1 MPYLLVRFALLF
13 ACLCAGP
20 VWAAGPVPANTI
32 VVGDGTPSFEVSTD
46 IQTWL
51 DTNSKADIALVSV
64 FPKLFTAVPALHRH
78 GLSDRDTLWI
88 KLRLLRT
95 VGNTASWTLN
105 IAQPTLDAVTLFQR
119 KGPDGWTE
127 QNAGDQFAQA
137 EWSKKGLYPEFELN
151 LPAGVPQDVYL
162 RVRNYQHVS
171 LPLRIAAAPT
181 RESQRLLEMVLL
193 GLMLGTLLALAT
205 LSAVRYAEHGN
216 WADILASTYGLLVLM
231 AVAQING
238 VLNVFVWA
246 TLPLWGNYASSVI
259 PMVAVGAGLLFVRNL
274 YALSTH
280 YHRYDVFLGSTAWLT
295 MASVLSL
302 AVVDRAS
309 ADKFCTLAMTFAIT
323 VGLAATAL
331 SWRGNSSIWRWLILA
346 YVPQYAGLMWLLADS
361 LGLVPSVWEMRYIT
375 SVSASLSVPILL
387 YALSRV
393 THDRKELEMRA
404 NHLPTQ
410 DALTGLLTP
419 QAFHLQLE
427 EAYERIVSNR
437 EPMALVLVRV
447 INHEPIRQSLGDALA
462 EQCLLRAVVKLHRIL
477 RDVDPAGRVDTA
489 HFAILLEGV
498 PTRQALTE
506 RMVQLIASGL
516 IPLPGLTPPV
526 TLQFQAACVLLHE
539 NPVPPEEALSHLH
552 ALLATMSA
560 HTRRPIRFLDAVPTQ
575 AATLRA
581 EMSPT

>member
-1 MPYLLVRFALLF
+1 MPYLLLRFALLLT
-13 ACLCAGP
+13 CLCACP
-20 VWAAGPVPANTI
+20 AWAAGPVPANTI
-32 VVGDGTPSFEVSTD
+32 VLGDGNPSFEVTTD

-51 DTNSKADIALVSV
+51 DTHSKADIALVSE
-64 FPKLFTAVPALHRH
+64 FPQLFTTVPALHRH
-78 GLSDRDTLWI
+78 SLTDRDTLWI
-88 KLRLLRT
+88 KLRMVRA
-95 VGNTASWTLN
+95 VGNKASWTLN
-105 IAQPTLDAVTLFQR
+105 IPLPYLDAVTVFQR
-119 KGPDGWTE
+119 NGPDGWTE
-127 QNAGDQFAQA
+127 QTAGDHFAQSG
-137 EWSKKGLYPEFELN
+137 WSKKGLYPEFELHP
-151 LPAGVPQDVYL
+151 PAGVPQDVYL
-162 RVRNYQHVS
+162 RVRNYQHLS
-171 LPLRIAAAPT
+171 LPLRIATAPT
-181 RESQRLLEMVLL
+181 RESQRLLEMALQ
-193 GLMLGTLLALAT
+193 GLMLGTLLALAM
-205 LSAVRYAEHGN
+205 LSAVRYAEHGS

-231 AVAQING
+231 AVAQTNG

-246 TLPLWGNYASSVI
+246 QLPLWGNYASSVI
-259 PMVAVGAGLLFVRNL
+259 PMIAVGAGLLFIRNL

-280 YHRYDVFLGSTAWLT
+280 YHRYDVFLGRTAWLT

-346 YVPQYAGLMWLLADS
+346 YVPQYAGLMWLMAES
-361 LGLVPSVWEMRYIT
+361 LGLAPTVWEMRYLT

-387 YALSRV
+387 YALSHV

-419 QAFHLQLE
+419 QAFHQQLE
-427 EAYERIVSNR
+427 HAYERIVSNR
-437 EPMALVLVRV
+437 EPMALVLVHV
-447 INHEPIRQSLGDALA
+447 INHEPIRQSLGDAVA

-477 RDVDPAGRVDTA
+477 RDIDPAGRVDTA

-498 PTRQALTE
+498 PHRQALTE

-539 NPVPPEEALSHLH
+539 NPVAPEEALGHLH

-575 AATLRA
+575 AAPLQDEVTPA
-581 EMSPT
+581 